1 MLEFRI
7 DRGLSRNQ
15 VRQDVSIHE
24 REKNFEIN
32 SEDGP
37 WVSKG
42 QTGWLRVVVDGQ
54 AQGKENERRQIYQRP
69 APDSQRRS

>member
-1 MLEFRI
+1 MLESRI

-24 REKNFEIN
+24 REKIFEIN

-42 QTGWLRVVVDGQ
+42 QTGKSKIEKGIKR
-54 AQGKENERRQIYQRP
+54 
-69 APDSQRRS
+69 